1 MKVIKRDG
9 TTVEFDRNKI
19 KRAIRKANEAVDP
32 DFRVTEEQVEQIV
45 HNIESKKR
53 NRYLVEDIQDMVE
66 HDLMLMGK
74 YTGAGPPRQHH
85 RRFNSVADQE
95 RQQGRDGGKLQQ
107 KRRDGV
113 HPA

>member
-74 YTGAGPPRQHH
+74 YTLSKKYIIYR
-85 RRFNSVADQE
+85 
-95 RQQGRDGGKLQQ
+95 
-107 KRRDGV
+107 
-113 HPA
+113 